1 MDMCVQLWLR
11 SATIDDVLEF
21 LHHAPLP
28 EKGAEELCLELS
40 SFKKNKKPSAS
51 ATPHPGDTSSSNG
64 GDAKLFSHFFY
75 WGMLIG
81 CGDCRNVHPAGVGGT
96 LPAEEK
102 QRRDRARAAEQG
114 LFEDVARSAAARG
127 GRHSGWDKDA
137 SGGGG
142 GGADDEEA
150 QEEDEEEDYD
160 EMRQMVREVHFLR
173 LEGSQREADLLDKE
187 IKRRRQEQLERVR
200 NR

>member
-96 LPAEEK
+96 LPAEAK

-127 GRHSGWDKDA
+127 GRHSGWDKDMLV
-137 SGGGG
+137 
-142 GGADDEEA
+142 EVEV
-150 QEEDEEEDYD
+150 EVLM
-160 EMRQMVREVHFLR
+160 MRRLRRRMKRRIMTRCGRWLEKCTSCDWREVSGRRIFWT
-173 LEGSQREADLLDKE
+173 
-187 IKRRRQEQLERVR
+187 KR
-200 NR
+200 